1 MPNLPHATPFEVYA
15 RRRDIFAAEEQRL
28 SGISFR
34 FSLFRGAL
42 FAAFV
47 VCLGVILARAGNP
60 GWEWWAGAGFWF
72 LAFLWVI
79 PYHDRVI
86 RRQRRQG
93 ELRKVNEEGLLR
105 LARDWSALPLPSL
118 PEPDDAERPIARDLN
133 LFGRASLA
141 QLLGTVHTPPG
152 KTALADWL
160 LHPAP
165 SEEIARRQEAVA
177 ELAPGIDLRQQLE
190 VRGRPM
196 ETARLDVEPF
206 LRWAESEPWLLRRP
220 GLIWLFRLLT
230 VLTPVLGLAAFLPA
244 VPVAPF
250 LLLATINISLGYL
263 LGKRTFGT
271 FDRVEARAGDF
282 QRYAEALEA
291 IAGQP
296 YAAGELR
303 RISGELTHLDRP
315 AHAWMAILG
324 RWVDLSDVRHS
335 AYLHTLLHGIFLWD
349 FHALLRLE
357 QWQRDA
363 GPQARGWLAALGRFE
378 ALAALAGLKLEQ
390 PGWCFPVVDPAADR
404 FAAQALGHPL
414 IPDGQRVSNDVELG
428 PAGTFLLVTG
438 SNMSGKSTLLRSIG
452 VNAVLAQAGGPV
464 AAAALRLPPVMLATS
479 ILVEDSLAEGVSFFM
494 AELRRIQKIVAAAD
508 RSHAEGRPLL
518 YLLDEVLR
526 GTNSYERQVAVR
538 RVVLHLL
545 RRGSIGA
552 VSTHDLQLAEVEDLK
567 AVCVPV
573 HFRETLHPGG
583 DPPMTF
589 DYAMRPG
596 VATTVNAL
604 KLMELVGLPAET

>member
-1 MPNLPHATPFEVYA
+1 MPGAAEVYA

-47 VCLGVILARAGNP
+47 VCLAVILARAGNP

-86 RRQRRQG
+86 RRQKREG
-93 ELRKVNEEGLLR
+93 ELRKVNQEGLLR

-118 PEPDDAERPIARDLN
+118 PEPDDAERPSARDLN

-165 SEEIARRQEAVA
+165 PEEIARRQEAVA
-177 ELAPGIDLRQQLE
+177 ELAPGIDPRQQLE
-190 VRGRPM
+190 VRARPL

-206 LRWAESEPWLLRRP
+206 LQWAEGGPWLLRRP
-220 GLIWLFRLLT
+220 GLIWLFRLMT
-230 VLTPVLGLAAFLPA
+230 VLTPVLGLAAFLPT
-244 VPVAPF
+244 VPVSPF

-303 RISGELTHLDRP
+303 RISGELTHRDRP

-324 RWVDLSDVRHS
+324 RRVDLSDVRHS
-335 AYLHTLLHGIFLWD
+335 AYLHTLLQAIFLWD

-378 ALAALAGLKLEQ
+378 ALAALAGLKFEQ
-390 PGWCFPVVDPAADR
+390 PGWCFPVVDAAADR

-414 IPDGQRVSNDVELG
+414 IPDGQRVSNDVEIG

-464 AAAALRLPPVMLATS
+464 AAAALRLPPVTLATS

-545 RRGSIGA
+545 RQGAIGA

-567 AVCVPV
+567 PVCVPV

-583 DPPMTF
+583 NPPMTF